1 MSISLS
7 QIDSLDRSM
16 PAAKRAGLGTKLA
29 DLIVQFNALRQ
40 FVSDVHYTG
49 GTILTAAFLEEE
61 AAHKLVETTAE
72 FSALVEGKVIVK
84 AAGTNMPTL
93 ATGNLATGKAA
104 AYYFDMDSAGTITC
118 TKTADANTKALAIAS
133 LPAVAV
139 NTVRVGY
146 IVVENGTDGNF
157 VGNTTDLNAAD
168 ITVTY
173 VNTPALASLAAT
185 AVETLT

>member
-1 MSISLS
+1 MTTLS
-7 QIDSLDRSM
+7 QADALDRSM
-16 PAAKRAGLGTKLA
+16 PAAKRAGLGAKLR
-29 DLIVQFNALRQ
+29 DLIDQFNALRQ

-49 GTILTAAFLEEE
+49 GTVLTAALLAEE
-61 AAHKLVETTAE
+61 AAHKLVETVDE

-93 ATGNLATGKAA
+93 ATGNLAAGKAA

-118 TKTADANTKALAIAS
+118 TKTADAATKAAAIAL

-146 IVVENGTDGNF
+146 IVVENGTESNF
-157 VGNTTDLNAAD
+157 VGNTTDLNATD

-173 VNTPALASLAAT
+173 VNTPALASLTAT